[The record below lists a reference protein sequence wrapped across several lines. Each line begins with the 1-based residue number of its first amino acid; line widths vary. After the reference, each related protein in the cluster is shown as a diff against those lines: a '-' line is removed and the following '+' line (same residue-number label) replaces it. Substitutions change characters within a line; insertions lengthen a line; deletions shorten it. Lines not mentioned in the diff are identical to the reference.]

1 MLPGLVSKGVR
12 LKLQEPDSWDFD
24 PEPQS
29 GGSATKSAVSQS
41 IPAEAPVLEPSL
53 FASDS
58 NDQLAEDPG
67 FPEHSGPLVLR
78 GSEHTPQGAC
88 VWEPHFRP
96 HAQPQIYFRGVG
108 YCSLS
113 EASFALLLEYFIPGF
128 DIVPGK
134 TFQVAIGSGR
144 SVDFCINGTLIEYH
158 QLRLHPSRGK
168 FGDFGSEAEFKEY
181 RRVLQRL
188 RGNSHK
194 RALLSKIVHQR
205 LAGNYFRK
213 RRAFLDQSPHFSQY
227 ELIVATTRDEFYD
240 LVVRP
245 FAIVEVP
252 SNRLLEDMFWRGVK
266 QVAAEQR

>member
-1 MLPGLVSKGVR
+1 M
-12 LKLQEPDSWDFD
+12 KLQEPDSWAFG

-29 GGSATKSAVSQS
+29 SSAATGSAVAES
-41 IPAEAPVLEPSL
+41 IPHSALALGSPPFLDGP
-53 FASDS
+53 
-58 NDQLAEDPG
+58 NDQIAEHPT
-67 FPEHSGPLVLR
+67 PLVIS
-78 GSEHTPQGAC
+78 GTENGDQSAC
-88 VWEPHFRP
+88 PWAPHFRP

-144 SVDFCINGTLIEYH
+144 SVDFCINGTLVEYH

-181 RRVLQRL
+181 RRVLQRV

-213 RRAFLDQSPHFSQY
+213 RRAFLDQSPHFSQC

-252 SNRLLEDMFWRGVK
+252 SNRVLEEIFWRGVK
-266 QVAAEQR
+266 QVAAEQARGRA